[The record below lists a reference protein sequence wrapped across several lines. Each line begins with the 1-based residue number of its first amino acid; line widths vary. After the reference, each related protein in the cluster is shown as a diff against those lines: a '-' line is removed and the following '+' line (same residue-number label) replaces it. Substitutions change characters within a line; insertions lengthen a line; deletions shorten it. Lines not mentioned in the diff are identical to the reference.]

1 MKMQSLTINL
11 SNIEYDEFKDL
22 LYICVES
29 GMPILNDKIAELVLR
44 RIEEE
49 EQ

>member
-1 MKMQSLTINL
+1 MQNLTINL
-11 SNIEYDEFKDL
+11 SDIEYGEFKDL
-22 LYICVES
+22 LYTCVES

-44 RIEEE
+44 KIEDE

>member
-1 MKMQSLTINL
+1 MKMQSLKINL

-29 GMPILNDKIAELVLR
+29 GMPILNDKIAELVLKK
-44 RIEEE
+44 IEDEE
-49 EQ
+49 